1 MPVRGVTRCGSIPLN
16 MVLNMTAKHSNVLLP
31 MAMPTRNELR
41 HALAS
46 VIRAI
51 ATAITG
57 SLHKL
62 SLATDDDSD
71 GGSTVTHRELANMAQ
86 DLRAAQRV
94 INGLLARAERLGI
107 AA

>member
-1 MPVRGVTRCGSIPLN
+1 
-16 MVLNMTAKHSNVLLP
+16 MVLTMTANHSNVLLP

-46 VIRAI
+46 
-51 ATAITG
+51 
-57 SLHKL
+57 
-62 SLATDDDSD
+62 
-71 GGSTVTHRELANMAQ
+71 VTHRELANMAQ